1 MKEFLP
7 AAAAVALVWAVLAA
21 LGYLSPAI
29 GAAIAFAAAA
39 GMVWRERRAAPLRR
53 WNILAESSRDAQLH
67 GLYCV
72 AESRAREA
80 IQAAALLRADQER
93 YQTESALLLATSLNT
108 QRRFGEAEEALRAA
122 PREGSRVFSQ
132 LAHALAGQT
141 KLAEAEH
148 AAVRAQQEAGE
159 NPSDLD
165 RAAIL
170 DAWANIRSRQGRMN
184 EALEHLSEW
193 VKILERSTD
202 PKIREAAGP
211 ARIRLGATY
220 TRARKGSKA
229 AHVLEDCAR
238 QFSSRKGQLYDATE
252 ALSHLCAALSQ
263 EGRPDEAIVAGRK
276 AETLRASLLTPG
288 DPLHGQV
295 WVNLAIACAEAGKPK
310 DAFEYIER
318 ASSLEGPLSAS
329 EAAFLNFARGLAN
342 ESSGNFE
349 QAESIYRDTLAEV
362 ARLHGASHPVLV
374 DSLVALSRVL
384 RHNHR
389 DDEAMEFEAMQDRIE
404 EAMNHH
410 V

>member
-7 AAAAVALVWAVLAA
+7 AALAVALVWAVLAA
-21 LGYLSPAI
+21 LGYLSPAV
-29 GAAIAFAAAA
+29 GAAIAFVAAA

-80 IQAAALLRADQER
+80 LQAASLLRSDQER
-93 YQTESALLLATSLNT
+93 HQAESALLLATALNT
-108 QRRFGEAEEALRAA
+108 QKKFAEAEQALRAV
-122 PREGSRVFSQ
+122 PGEGSRLFAQ
-132 LAHALAGQT
+132 LAHSLAGQT
-141 KLAEAEH
+141 KLPEAEQ
-148 AAVRAQQEAGE
+148 AAFRAQQDAGE
-159 NPSDLD
+159 NPNDLD

-170 DAWANIRSRQGRMN
+170 DALANIRSRQGRMN

-202 PKIREAAGP
+202 PKIRESAGP

-220 TRARKGSKA
+220 TRARKGDKA

-238 QFSSRKGQLYDATE
+238 QSASRKGQLYDATE

-263 EGRPDEAIVAGRK
+263 EGRPDEAIVAGRR
-276 AETLRASLLTPG
+276 AETLRATLLTPG

-295 WVNLAIACAEAGKPK
+295 WVNLAIACAEAGKPR

-318 ASSLEGPLSAS
+318 ASSLKGPLSAS
-329 EAAFLNFARGLAN
+329 ETAFLNFARGLAN
-342 ESSGNFE
+342 ESSGNYNE
-349 QAESIYRDTLAEV
+349 AESIYRQTLAEV
-362 ARLHGASHPVLV
+362 ARIHGGSHPVLV

-384 RHNHR
+384 RR
-389 DDEAMEFEAMQDRIE
+389 DNRDEEAAEFEAMQDRIE
-404 EAMNHH
+404 EAMNSNA
-410 V
+410 